1 MFSDSDAERLARLVR
16 VVRSDAPE
24 RFRLGCRAAFLAA
37 LAEVAPGAIHGKKR
51 HAWTAADLDAV
62 ASATTRR
69 LSANDELHCVASA
82 GEVSASVRFAKGT
95 LAYLRAELDP
105 PVRALVYASVPPT
118 SSARGRSV
126 ADDADPTASDP
137 AHSSSDPVTLVDAS
151 DASPALTRLVLD
163 EARAFAAEAAAAPPA
178 SPASPSFDP
187 DAFADRLR
195 DRLAETSL
203 RPRAAWHVVW
213 DEAVLGLAPRVDG
226 PGARI
231 TFDAAFPRAP
241 GWPSSKEKGSRAEK
255 EKALNSSPATIRF
268 AAWRHEAEPPSITRA
283 FVRFLGGGVGSGAD
297 ASFRVARAA
306 RLTFLALCFLGAL
319 WYRETCVEPEA
330 RGGLLDDVGAAFVDA
345 FAATG
350 VGAGFGDR
358 IDGGGRGDQEW
369 SGASA
374 KKAAGAPAPSSSSL
388 AALETPL
395 ARVMCAA
402 APKVAP
408 FALAGLF
415 FVMGSY
421 ALGTFAKVAA
431 RMKRGRRTSAGSA
444 QKKRQ

>member
-1 MFSDSDAERLARLVR
+1 MSSDSDAERLARLVR

-126 ADDADPTASDP
+126 ADDADPAASDP

-163 EARAFAAEAAAAPPA
+163 EARAFAAKAAAAP
-178 SPASPSFDP
+178 PASPSFDP

-255 EKALNSSPATIRF
+255 TSKALNSSPATIRF

-283 FVRFLGGGVGSGAD
+283 FVRFLGGGVGSGSGAD

-374 KKAAGAPAPSSSSL
+374 KKAGSL

>member
-1 MFSDSDAERLARLVR
+1 MSSDSDAERLARLVR

-126 ADDADPTASDP
+126 ADDADPAASDP

-163 EARAFAAEAAAAPPA
+163 EARAFAAEAAAAP
-178 SPASPSFDP
+178 PASPSFDP

-255 EKALNSSPATIRF
+255 TSKALNSSPATIRF

-283 FVRFLGGGVGSGAD
+283 FVRFLGGGVGPGAD

-369 SGASA
+369 SGAIA
-374 KKAAGAPAPSSSSL
+374 KKAGSL

>member
-1 MFSDSDAERLARLVR
+1 MSSDSDAERLARLVR

-95 LAYLRAELDP
+95 LAYLWAELDP

-137 AHSSSDPVTLVDAS
+137 APSSSDPVTLVDAS

-163 EARAFAAEAAAAPPA
+163 EARAFAAKAAAAPPA
-178 SPASPSFDP
+178 SPASSSSSPAPSFDP

-241 GWPSSKEKGSRAEK
+241 GWPSKEKGSRAEK
-255 EKALNSSPATIRF
+255 ASSPATIRF

-283 FVRFLGGGVGSGAD
+283 FVRFLGGGVGPG

-358 IDGGGRGDQEW
+358 IDGGGRGNEW

-374 KKAAGAPAPSSSSL
+374 KKAGAAPSSL

-402 APKVAP
+402 APEVAP

-415 FVMGSY
+415 LVMGSY

-431 RMKRGRRTSAGSA
+431 RMKRGRRPSAGSS